1 MYREGVL
8 LDVSAVARGV
18 GIRFP
23 TTLPR
28 ADRERCVAV
37 PSGVVCQDEAG
48 RLWGAVYMLRLASRR
63 SNGGVEVC
71 FGVILRKFRG
81 GSRNMSALPVQHRQ
95 PDHDGEGSMHQPRQD
110 KAEQAGV
117 VGPRRRTPVQPIGHD
132 PGHQADYRQ
141 PEQ

>member
-1 MYREGVL
+1 VL
-8 LDVSAVARGV
+8 IDVSAVAREP
-18 GIRFP
+18 GIRYP
-23 TTLPR
+23 VALTRT
-28 ADRERCVAV
+28 AWEQCVAV

-48 RLWGAVYMLRLASRR
+48 RLWDAVYMLRLAIGR
-63 SNGGVEVC
+63 SNGGIEVR
-71 FGVILRKFRG
+71 FGLILRRVRG
-81 GSRNMSALPVQHRQ
+81 GSRNRSALPVEHRQ

-110 KAEQAGV
+110 KAKQAGV